1 MFIETEATPNPAT
14 LKFLPGRPVLPQGT
28 LDIRD
33 SEGAGQSPLAQ
44 ALFSIDGVSG
54 VFFGSD
60 FISVTKSGGDWPNL
74 KPVVLG
80 AIMEH
85 FVSGEPLLIGE
96 FNGAAQGDGGEF
108 FAGDDAETVVT
119 IKKLIETHVR
129 PAVAND
135 GGDIKFRGYRDG
147 TVYLAL
153 RGRVPAVPRRPRRS
167 GKGSRICS
175 SIMSP
180 MCARSNKSNSGPGPF
195 PAFDR
200 SSGKF

>member
-33 SEGAGQSPLAQ
+33 AEGAGQSPLAR
-44 ALFSIDGVSG
+44 ALFAIDGVSG

-96 FNGAAQGDGGEF
+96 FDGAAQGDCEEF
-108 FAGDDAETVVT
+108 FGGDDAETVVT
-119 IKKLIETHVR
+119 IKNLIETHVR

-135 GGDIKFRGYRDG
+135 GGDIKFRGFRDG

-153 RGRVPAVPRRPRRS
+153 
-167 GKGSRICS
+167 KGSCS
-175 SIMSP
+175 GCP
-180 MCARSNKSNSGPGPF
+180 
-195 PAFDR
+195 
-200 SSGKF
+200 SSSATLRHGIENLLKHYVPDVRAVEQI